1 MVKCRK
7 TVNSG
12 RLQTDNNDSLFRLYC
27 FEPPLRPFFGNIL
40 ASNPSRKIPTRIAI
54 SVISMAL
61 FVITSPLL
69 QS

>member
-1 MVKCRK
+1 MVKCQSIGVSGQYSVAVHCPLT
-7 TVNSG
+7 TVH
-12 RLQTDNNDSLFRLYC
+12 C

-40 ASNPSRKIPTRIAI
+40 ASNPNRKIPTRMAI

-61 FVITSPLL
+61 FVITSPQL